1 MSNVIKSQLLGLQ
14 KYVLPLAIVAIIV
27 YIIWKK
33 GKNAG
38 SDTSNVQLKYPNGG
52 QQIRANFD
60 ANGLAMELY
69 DVMSGLFTWANT
81 KEKVFLILNACTNE
95 EMIAVYNAFNKKYGS
110 KGKGTL
116 TKWIN
121 DELNVVIGSIA
132 PKLIQRLRS
141 LGAV

>member
-1 MSNVIKSQLLGLQ
+1 MTNVIKSQLLGLQ
-14 KYVLPLAIVAIIV
+14 KYIVPLAILAIVV

-38 SDTSNVQLKYPNGG
+38 ADTSNIQVKYPNGG
-52 QQIRANFD
+52 KQIRVGFD
-60 ANGLAMELY
+60 ANGLAMQLF
-69 DVMSGLFTWANT
+69 DVMDGIFTWANT
-81 KEKVFLILNACTNE
+81 KEKVFILLNACTGE
-95 EMIAVYNAFNKKYGS
+95 EMIAVYNAFNAKYGS

-121 DELNVVIGSIA
+121 DESNVVIGSVA
-132 PKLIQRLRS
+132 PTLIQKLRS

>member
-1 MSNVIKSQLLGLQ
+1 MNVIKKQLAGLTQ
-14 KYVLPLAIVAIIV
+14 YIIPVAVLLLVV

-38 SDTSNVQLKYPNGG
+38 SDTSNVQLKYPNSGK
-52 QQIRANFD
+52 QIRAGFD
-60 ANGLAMELY
+60 ANGLAMELF
-69 DVMSGLFTWANT
+69 DVMDGIFTWANT
-81 KEKVFLILNACTNE
+81 KEKVFILLNACTGE
-95 EMIAVYNAFNKKYGS
+95 EMIAVYNAFNSKYGN

-121 DELNVVIGSIA
+121 DESNVVIGSVK
-132 PKLIQRLRS
+132 PTLISRLRA